1 MSLNK
6 ISFSFKLVPVLCIVG
21 GSDLKSCTVRP
32 HSSRSRSGDVPPSPP
47 LAASY
52 PENFEIYRLENVI
65 SIVNHS
71 KHEIDSNV

>member
-32 HSSRSRSGDVPPSPP
+32 HSSRSRSGDVPPPPP
-47 LAASY
+47 LAAVY
-52 PENFEIYRLENVI
+52 PDFEIYRLENVI
-65 SIVNHS
+65 SSVNHS
-71 KHEIDSNV
+71 KREIDSNV